1 MSEMYEEHFAPDP
14 DTEEFKMGSGPK
26 RRIVT
31 RSDNTEVVKLLK
43 KENLQQIKDA
53 LENESSDD
61 DEETS
66 NRYLRLELVN
76 KELDIDVLTNKLST
90 LQVIVDEMNTFND
103 AINTINNNI
112 TLYNELINDYNTEL
126 YLNLIKKKI
135 EGIKPYSTVISNIL
149 PINVHDAFYNAYE
162 EASAIEKKKAKEFHD
177 TIFYKNKMSNM
188 LCYLETFF
196 GIIILFLYA
205 YYFLFL

>member
-31 RSDNTEVVKLLK
+31 HSDNTEVVKLLK

-112 TLYNELINDYNTEL
+112 TLYNELINDYNTEP
-126 YLNLIKKKI
+126 YHDLIKKEIK
-135 EGIKPYSTVISNIL
+135 GIKPYHTVFSNIL
-149 PINVHDAFYNAYE
+149 PINVHDAFYSTYE

-177 TIFYKNKMSNM
+177 IIFYKNKMSNM

>member
-1 MSEMYEEHFAPDP
+1 MYEEHFAPDP

-31 RSDNTEVVKLLK
+31 RSDTTEVVQLLK

-76 KELDIDVLTNKLST
+76 KELDIDDLKTKLST

-112 TLYNELINDYNTEL
+112 TLYNELINDYNTEP
-126 YLNLIKKKI
+126 YHDLIKKEIK
-135 EGIKPYSTVISNIL
+135 GIKPYHTVFSNIL
-149 PINVHDAFYNAYE
+149 PINVHDAFYRTYE

-177 TIFYKNKMSNM
+177 TIFYKNKMSTM